1 MIFEVRSENDTDADY
16 ERRLGRARRYGAAE
30 VVMVSPF
37 APGGLLVVHLLPDP
51 ADPTRWSAVA
61 TSARPEQVVR
71 IPTLGIEMAGGAELL
86 VTDDLQGRWVDGAT
100 AIRQGLQ
107 LAAERDRLAQQLRD
121 AGMHPGS

>member
-1 MIFEVRSENDTDADY
+1 
-16 ERRLGRARRYGAAE
+16 
-30 VVMVSPF
+30 
-37 APGGLLVVHLLPDP
+37 
-51 ADPTRWSAVA
+51 
-61 TSARPEQVVR
+61 VVR
-71 IPTLGIEMAGGAELL
+71 IPALGIEMAGGAELL